1 MFRAHTKIKA
11 KKKFGRRKQKKIVG
25 KKTFFLDFVGVVF
38 RPRELRHASHYYV
51 TSRHV
56 LLIKK

>member
-1 MFRAHTKIKA
+1 MFRAQP
-11 KKKFGRRKQKKIVG
+11 KKRSQEEVGNEKIVG
-25 KKTFFLDFVGVVF
+25 EKTNFFLDFVAVVF
-38 RPRELRHASHYYV
+38 LRHASHYYV